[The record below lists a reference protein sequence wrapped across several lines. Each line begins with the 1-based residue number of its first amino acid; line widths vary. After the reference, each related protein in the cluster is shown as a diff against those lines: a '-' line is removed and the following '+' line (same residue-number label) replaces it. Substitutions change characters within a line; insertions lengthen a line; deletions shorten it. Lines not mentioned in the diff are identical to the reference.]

1 MMWKG
6 QFNAILIL
14 LLVGS
19 CTVSAQTDN
28 AAYVANTGMFVVLV
42 WVVARVANLVSSAL
56 FGFPLLYDHKHITRK
71 TDNGSTTRES

>member
-28 AAYVANTGMFVVLV
+28 EAWVVNTGATVVVVWLV
-42 WVVARVANLVSSAL
+42 AWCANLVSKAL
-56 FGFPLLYDHKHITRK
+56 FGFPLLYDRKHITRK
-71 TDNGSTTRES
+71 RQDGSTTRES

>member
-28 AAYVANTGMFVVLV
+28 AAWVLNTGATVLV
-42 WVVARVANLVSSAL
+42 VWLVARFANLVSKAV
-56 FGFPLLYDHKHITRK
+56 FGFPLIYDHKHITRK
-71 TDNGSTTRES
+71 TQDGSTTRED